1 MVVIGWRAMYEQLLK
16 DKRPRELKRLRESD
30 ELDEVLTLANKWARD
45 TYRSLAPE
53 NASPMQQATAR
64 EIVIAQMVEEVE
76 AIPKWS
82 PEEEARRQA
91 RQAIPDLCPMLEEHV
106 CFSYCEYR
114 IVGRCEHPLRLR

>member
-1 MVVIGWRAMYEQLLK
+1 M
-16 DKRPRELKRLRESD
+16 
-30 ELDEVLTLANKWARD
+30 LTLANKWARD

-82 PEEEARRQA
+82 PEEEARPAGQA
-91 RQAIPDLCPMLEEHV
+91 GNPRPLFDARGSTCASRTASTG
-106 CFSYCEYR
+106 FSAAVNTR
-114 IVGRCEHPLRLR
+114 

>member
-91 RQAIPDLCPMLEEHV
+91 RQAIP
-106 CFSYCEYR
+106 R
-114 IVGRCEHPLRLR
+114 PLSDARGARVLLVLRVPDCRPL

>member
-16 DKRPRELKRLRESD
+16 DKRPRELKRLRECD

-45 TYRSLAPE
+45 TYRNLAPE

-82 PEEEARRQA
+82 PEEEAAGRPGRQS
-91 RQAIPDLCPMLEEHV
+91 PTSV
-106 CFSYCEYR
+106 
-114 IVGRCEHPLRLR
+114 RCSRSTCASGTASTGLSAAVNTR